1 MKSITFAT
9 SLAAIA
15 NAVNIVYR
23 EDIPAKE
30 FRPNRED
37 FAFAFPW
44 PADNP
49 FCGGAMVTPQH
60 MITAAHCIGD
70 GFENGFVPFEIEHKG
85 NRYKVVENRT
95 LDCYDKFG
103 KSDEPGN
110 EYDHKFPSDIA
121 ILVLENPIPGA
132 VAGDDYID
140 VWDVKKQNQTFEG

>member
-30 FRPNRED
+30 FIPNRED

-44 PADNP
+44 PADDP
-49 FCGGAMVTPQH
+49 ICGGAMVTPQH

-85 NRYKVVENRT
+85 NRYKVVEERR
-95 LDCYDKFG
+95 LDCYDQFVQD
-103 KSDEPGN
+103 DEKGI
-110 EYDHKFPSDIA
+110 DGKFPSDIA

>member
-30 FRPNRED
+30 FIPKRED

-60 MITAAHCIGD
+60 MITAAHCVED
-70 GFENGFVPFEIEHKG
+70 GFEPFEIEHKG
-85 NRYKVVENRT
+85 NRYEVVENRP
-95 LDCYDKFG
+95 LSCYTKLAGEVFD
-103 KSDEPGN
+103 N
-110 EYDHKFPSDIA
+110 KFPADIA
-121 ILVLENPIPGA
+121 ILVLKDPIPNA
-132 VAGDDYID
+132 KAGDDYID
-140 VWDVKKQNQTFEG
+140 VWDVKQQNQTFEG